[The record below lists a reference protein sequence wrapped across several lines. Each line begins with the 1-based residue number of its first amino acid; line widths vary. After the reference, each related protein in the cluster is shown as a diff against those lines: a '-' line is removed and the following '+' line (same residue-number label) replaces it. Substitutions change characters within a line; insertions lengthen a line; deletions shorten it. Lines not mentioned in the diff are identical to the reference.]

1 MNFLYAKTLPTT
13 HTAVQKIIA
22 KMSVPNTAIPLCDT
36 ENRQL
41 GWLKSRAV
49 GVRQRING
57 EINPSL
63 KNAGMYKI
71 NAKISDRKSCLIPPF
86 LPEQQK
92 LISEKIAVNSRLIKK
107 FSIKYPPT
115 VVSSHGITV
124 G

>member
-36 ENRQL
+36 ENQHP